1 MISAWT
7 RWRISKAID
16 SGRPLSSALARAV
29 RRDPECRRFYETSL
43 AMARR
48 LRSDVEGILRDE
60 QMRLSGA
67 SPRKRSR
74 PLAGRSP
81 AFGGRRRFTLSLSAA
96 ALAACLML
104 GGFLFWHQ
112 TRPRI
117 DPPLRAEAAD
127 VTELVDI
134 LQQIKSSADRVL
146 EHSAPKCQRFLIRS
160 GEALRAPVVC
170 EAECLKADA
179 RNLLRAFPSMP
190 HFPKT
195 PGKKV

>member
-48 LRSDVEGILRDE
+48 LRRDVEEVLRDE
-60 QMRLSGA
+60 QMRLSNVG
-67 SPRKRSR
+67 PRKRSR
-74 PLAGRSP
+74 PVAGRSP
-81 AFGGRRRFTLSLSAA
+81 AYGGRRRFTLSLSTA
-96 ALAACLML
+96 ALAAGLVL
-104 GGFLFWHQ
+104 GGFHLWHQ
-112 TRPRI
+112 TRPCI
-117 DPPLRAEAAD
+117 EPPLRAEAAD

-134 LQQIKSSADRVL
+134 LQQMTSSADRVL
-146 EHSAPKCQRFLIRS
+146 EHSAPKCQRFLTRS

-179 RNLLRAFPSMP
+179 RNVLRAFPSMP

-195 PGKKV
+195 SGKKV